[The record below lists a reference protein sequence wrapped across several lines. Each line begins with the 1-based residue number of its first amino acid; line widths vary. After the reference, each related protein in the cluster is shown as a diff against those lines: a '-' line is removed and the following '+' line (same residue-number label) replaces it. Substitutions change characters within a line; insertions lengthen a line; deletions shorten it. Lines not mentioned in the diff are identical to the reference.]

1 MKRLILIFLCLVSFS
16 ALAADKDSTAFVH
29 RIGINVRPGYLSQ
42 QHEFF
47 RGANA
52 LGRPMRAT
60 ASAHLQYSFSFPST
74 SLLGRLYPT
83 AYQGVGVASNTF
95 GNHAEIGT
103 PTAVYLFQGAQ
114 IADFGHGLSLDY
126 EWNFGVSMG
135 WKPFEEAGPDGAG
148 GNPANH
154 VVGTKVNAY
163 LNAGLMLSWH
173 PSPRWSLSAGIDMSH
188 FSNGDTTFPNSG
200 VNTIGA
206 RLGVTHSFCAGESS
220 LGNRHYGR
228 KRPAIWFVDRWTC
241 DVLAY
246 GAWNEEQVEYHD
258 REYRAD
264 GKFAVAGIHVNPLCN
279 LWFPYLS
286 VGAAVD
292 IQYNESMNIQNHI
305 AGFNPVTDE
314 VRFYRPP
321 FWEQFAVGLSLRAE
335 LQMPIF
341 AINIGLGHNILYKG
355 EELGGLYSLL
365 SLKTFVTD
373 KLFMNVGLKVSDKN
387 CSNNLMLGLGW
398 RFGN

>member
-1 MKRLILIFLCLVSFS
+1 MKKLIVIFLCIVSFS
-16 ALAADKDSTAFVH
+16 ALGADRDSTAFVH
-29 RIGINVRPGYLSQ
+29 RIGINVRPAYLSQ
-42 QHEFF
+42 RQDFF
-47 RGANA
+47 AGANA
-52 LGRPMRAT
+52 LGRPMRAA
-60 ASAHLQYSFSFPST
+60 ASAHLQYSFSFPSS
-74 SLLGRLYPT
+74 SLLGRLYPS
-83 AYQGVGVASNTF
+83 AYQGIGVASYTF

-114 IADFGHGLSLDY
+114 IADFGYGLSLDY

-135 WKPFEEAGPDGAG
+135 WNPYEEAGPDGSG

-154 VVGTKVNAY
+154 VVGTRANAY
-163 LNAGLMLSWH
+163 LNAGLMLSWR
-173 PSPRWSLSAGIDMSH
+173 PSPRWSLSAGMDMTH

-206 RLGVTHSFCAGESS
+206 RLGVTHSFSAGESS

-228 KRPAIWFVDRWTC
+228 RRPAIWFVDRWTC

-246 GAWNEEQVEYHD
+246 GAWNEEQVDYQHREYHV
-258 REYRAD
+258 D
-264 GKFAVAGIHVNPLCN
+264 GKFAVAGLHVNPLCN
-279 LWFPYLS
+279 VWFPYLS

-292 IQYNESMNIQNHI
+292 IQYNEGMNIQNHI
-305 AGFNPVTDE
+305 AGVNPRTE
-314 VRFYRPP
+314 EIRFYRPP
-321 FWEQFAVGLSLRAE
+321 FFEQFAVGLSLRAE
-335 LQMPIF
+335 FQMPIF
-341 AINIGLGHNILYKG
+341 AINLGLGHNVLYKG
-355 EELGGLYSLL
+355 EELGGIYSLL

-373 KLFMNVGLKVSDKN
+373 QLFMNVGLKVSYRN

>member
-1 MKRLILIFLCLVSFS
+1 MKRLILIFLSLVSFS

-52 LGRPMRAT
+52 LGRPMIAT
-60 ASAHLQYSFSFPST
+60 ASAHLQYSFSFPSS

-95 GNHAEIGT
+95 GNHTEIGT

-135 WKPFEEAGPDGAG
+135 WNPFEEVGPDGAG

-173 PSPRWSLSAGIDMSH
+173 TSPCWSLSAGIDMSH

-314 VRFYRPP
+314 IRFYRPL

>member
-60 ASAHLQYSFSFPST
+60 ASAHLQYSFSFPSS

-95 GNHAEIGT
+95 GNHTEIGT

-135 WKPFEEAGPDGAG
+135 WNPFEEAGPDGTG

-241 DVLAY
+241 DVLSY

-314 VRFYRPP
+314 IRFYRPP

>member
-1 MKRLILIFLCLVSFS
+1 
-16 ALAADKDSTAFVH
+16 
-29 RIGINVRPGYLSQ
+29 
-42 QHEFF
+42 
-47 RGANA
+47 
-52 LGRPMRAT
+52 
-60 ASAHLQYSFSFPST
+60 
-74 SLLGRLYPT
+74 
-83 AYQGVGVASNTF
+83 
-95 GNHAEIGT
+95 
-103 PTAVYLFQGAQ
+103 
-114 IADFGHGLSLDY
+114 
-126 EWNFGVSMG
+126 MG
-135 WKPFEEAGPDGAG
+135 WNPFEEAGPDGAG

-228 KRPAIWFVDRWTC
+228 KRPAIWLADRWTC

-246 GAWNEEQVEYHD
+246 GAWNEERVEYHD

-314 VRFYRPP
+314 IRFYRPP